1 MPMKADTDN
10 LRVQIY
16 PFAERTILDKAFQDC
31 GHINRNGFEMFPVD
45 MLLIEMV
52 FFQYIL
58 QCMQYVVHYFVSEA
72 IQIQLRIVSMVISRH
87 ENSDSWFFMQP
98 HSEREEQG
106 FLDFQYL
113 SLWGSSSMLAVFVT
127 YINSA
132 YLKHL
137 FI

>member
-58 QCMQYVVHYFVSEA
+58 QCMQYEFTILYLKLYNL
-72 IQIQLRIVSMVISRH
+72 QKIVM
-87 ENSDSWFFMQP
+87 
-98 HSEREEQG
+98 
-106 FLDFQYL
+106 FLD
-113 SLWGSSSMLAVFVT
+113 G
-127 YINSA
+127 
-132 YLKHL
+132 
-137 FI
+137 